1 MIKFKAMAAAL
12 LAAWVLMM
20 AQPAHAADVT
30 GTWLMTV
37 KTSAGSGSPTF
48 TLTQKAGV
56 ITGTYKGQ
64 FGEAPVT
71 GTIKDD
77 EVSWQFNV
85 EAQGVPF
92 TITYTGKVSGK
103 DISGKVSLGQFG
115 EGTFT
120 GTLQ

>member
-1 MIKFKAMAAAL
+1 MTTFKGIAAAL
-12 LAAWVLMM
+12 LAAWMLMTV
-20 AQPAHAADVT
+20 QPARAADVT
-30 GTWLMTV
+30 GTWIMMV
-37 KTSAGSGSPTF
+37 QTSAGSGTPTF

-64 FGEAPVT
+64 LGEAPVT

-103 DISGKVSLGQFG
+103 AISGKVTLGQFG

>member
-1 MIKFKAMAAAL
+1 MTKYKGMAVALMAAWL
-12 LAAWVLMM
+12 LM
-20 AQPAHAADVT
+20 AVQAAHAADVT
-30 GTWLMTV
+30 GTWIMMV
-37 KTSAGSGSPTF
+37 QTSAGSGSPTF

-56 ITGTYKGQ
+56 IAGTYKGQ
-64 FGEAPVT
+64 FGEAPVN

-85 EAQGVPF
+85 ETQGVPL

-103 DISGKVSLGQFG
+103 AISGKVSLGQFG

-120 GTLQ
+120 GMLQ